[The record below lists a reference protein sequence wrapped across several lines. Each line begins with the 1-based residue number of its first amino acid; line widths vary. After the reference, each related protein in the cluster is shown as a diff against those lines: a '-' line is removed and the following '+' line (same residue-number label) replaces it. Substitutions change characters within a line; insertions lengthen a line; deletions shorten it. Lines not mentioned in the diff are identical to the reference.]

1 MESKPN
7 YKKAY
12 MILMEFFDF
21 IPESVKADVDEE
33 LKRCGL

>member
-7 YKKAY
+7 YEKAY
-12 MILMEFFDF
+12 MILSEFFDC
-21 IPESVKADVDEE
+21 IPEDMRAEVDKE

>member
-12 MILMEFFDF
+12 MVLSDFFDY
-21 IPESVKADVDEE
+21 IPEDMKAEVDQE

>member
-12 MILMEFFDF
+12 MILSEFFDF
-21 IPESVKADVDEE
+21 IPECVKADVDEE